1 MSDKGRVSDWIRY
14 DFGNMMAETIGEEH
28 GVTEEELSVL
38 VGVVSGVYPA
48 YRAAQMDPIQ
58 ALRHE

>member
-1 MSDKGRVSDWIRY
+1 VVRRVHLPLRRLGRKVVSLRGSPEAIALAL
-14 DFGNMMAETIGEEH
+14 GTSI
-28 GVTEEELSVL
+28 L
-38 VGVVSGVYPA
+38 VGVASGVYPA

>member
-1 MSDKGRVSDWIRY
+1 
-14 DFGNMMAETIGEEH
+14 
-28 GVTEEELSVL
+28 
-38 VGVVSGVYPA
+38 VGVVSGMYPA